1 MIGKDFYYEK
11 NLLFVIVIFVLFNN
25 LSVFVFDD
33 ITANVN
39 QINSMIQDGQYLD
52 AIKECNQTLAL
63 HNCSSDYINI
73 LNSLKE
79 LANKNYT
86 ILNSLLK
93 LSKEDIEITINPS
106 ASAALFVNR
115 SNAPYKFSL
124 ISMNNGLIMR
134 HYHNI
139 L

>member
-52 AIKECNQTLAL
+52 AIKECNQTLA
-63 HNCSSDYINI
+63 
-73 LNSLKE
+73 
-79 LANKNYT
+79 
-86 ILNSLLK
+86 
-93 LSKEDIEITINPS
+93 
-106 ASAALFVNR
+106 
-115 SNAPYKFSL
+115 
-124 ISMNNGLIMR
+124 
-134 HYHNI
+134 
-139 L
+139 